1 MITSAHSSFLH
12 RVLRL
17 APNRVWRTYQGGRQL
32 DALAQRG
39 DNAAAPPADGHF
51 PEDWIASLTNA
62 RNSGREHLA
71 DEGLSRVGDADD
83 TTTAVPLKNLV
94 AADPGYFLGEA
105 HIARFGADPRLLVKF
120 LDPAI
125 RLHFQVHPSADFA
138 RRFLD
143 SPSGKTEAYHV
154 LGIRPGCDGR
164 IWLGFRNPPP
174 TRDALRRM
182 IEAQDIAAMKTC
194 FNTLDAR
201 PGDTFIVPGGTPH
214 ALGAGLFV
222 VEAQEPSD
230 LVVRFEFQRGGLV
243 LPESARFMGRGL
255 DFCLD
260 VFDLAP
266 HAEAG
271 DGTARFRC
279 QPRRLRE
286 WNGGASW
293 RDELIGPDRTP
304 CFRMTRLHLAGGAPV
319 TLDDA
324 EWIIAIVTAGA
335 CEVRTAGGPATAL
348 PSQRFGRYEKF
359 LIPAGLGPITVIPQP
374 HAEIL
379 ECRPPAG

>member
-1 MITSAHSSFLH
+1 MLPSSLQNRIFPLP
-12 RVLRL
+12 
-17 APNRVWRTYQGGRQL
+17 PNRVWRTYQGGRQL
-32 DALAQRG
+32 DALAQHD
-39 DNAAAPPADGHF
+39 DNAAAAPADGHF

-71 DEGLSRVGDADD
+71 DEGLSLVGDAEN
-83 TTTAVPLKNLV
+83 TATALPLKNLI
-94 AADPGYFLGEA
+94 AADPEYFLGAA

-125 RLHFQVHPSADFA
+125 RLHLQVHPTADFA

-174 TRDALRRM
+174 TRAELRRM
-182 IEAQDIAAMKTC
+182 IETQDIAAMKTRL
-194 FNTLDAR
+194 NTIDAH

-230 LVVRFEFQRGGLV
+230 LVVRFEFRRGDLV
-243 LPESARFMGRGL
+243 LPEPARFMGRGL

-260 VFDLAP
+260 IFDLAP
-266 HAEAG
+266 HDEADADAG
-271 DGTARFRC
+271 NGNGAARFRC

-304 CFRMTRLHLAGGAPV
+304 CFRMTRLHLADGAPV
-319 TLDDA
+319 TLDDT
-324 EWIIAIVTAGA
+324 EWTIAIVTAGA
-335 CEVRTAGGPATAL
+335 CEVRTAGDPGAA
-348 PSQRFGRYEKF
+348 
-359 LIPAGLGPITVIPQP
+359 
-374 HAEIL
+374 
-379 ECRPPAG
+379 RPPPPPAPPPPPPPPPRAHTT